1 MMLLLRGI
9 MLGFAIAAPVGP
21 IGLLC
26 IRRTLAHGWRAGFV
40 SGLGAATADTMYGL
54 LAAFGIT
61 ALATFQ
67 RPAAVIG
74 GFLLLWMA
82 YQTATSIPQKV
93 ANVRA
98 GNMYLST
105 LALTITNP
113 ATILV
118 FLSLFAGV
126 SGVSA
131 LTSTDAVMLVIG
143 VGLGSALWWFV
154 LASIA
159 SWLGRDISTT
169 GLQWINRISGILI
182 GGFGIAAL
190 WSVFA

>member
-1 MMLLLRGI
+1 MMLLLSGI

-40 SGLGAATADTMYGL
+40 SGLGAATADTLYGL

-67 RPAAVIG
+67 RPAAFIG
-74 GFLLLWMA
+74 GFLLIWMA

-93 ANVRA
+93 ATVRA

-131 LTSTDAVMLVIG
+131 LGVNDAVMLVVG
-143 VGLGSALWWFV
+143 VGLGSTMWWFV

-159 SWLGRDISTT
+159 AWLGRDISTN
-169 GLQWINRISGILI
+169 GLSWLNRISGILI
-182 GGFGIAAL
+182 GGFGIAAI
-190 WSVFA
+190 WSVFK

>member
-1 MMLLLRGI
+1 MMLLLSGI

-40 SGLGAATADTMYGL
+40 SGLGAATADTLYGL

-67 RPAAVIG
+67 RPAAFIG
-74 GFLLLWMA
+74 GFLLIWMA
-82 YQTATSIPQKV
+82 YLTATSIPQKV
-93 ANVRA
+93 ATVRA

-131 LTSTDAVMLVIG
+131 LGVNDAVMLVVG
-143 VGLGSALWWFV
+143 VGLGSTMWWFV

-159 SWLGRDISTT
+159 AWLGRDISTN
-169 GLQWINRISGILI
+169 GLSWLNRISGILI
-182 GGFGIAAL
+182 GGFGIAAI
-190 WSVFA
+190 WSVFK

>member
-1 MMLLLRGI
+1 MLLLLRGI

-67 RPAAVIG
+67 QPAAVIG

-131 LTSTDAVMLVIG
+131 LGANDAVMLVVG
-143 VGLGSALWWFV
+143 VGLGSALWWLV

-159 SWLGRDISTT
+159 AWLGRDISTN
-169 GLQWINRISGILI
+169 GLRWMNRISGILI

-190 WSVFA
+190 WSVFV